1 MGFPMG
7 PEGIPSPAA
16 KESYQTIPEGEPQRM
31 QLRNIDIF
39 AHVDAGKTTCRSI
52 CEVRFLL
59 PPGVPWGVEFLMSK
73 EEQKHAS
80 RRIHHETL

>member
-31 QLRNIDIF
+31 QLRNIGIF
-39 AHVDAGKTTCRSI
+39 AHVDAGKTTLSEHLRGSVSAAARSAL
-52 CEVRFLL
+52 EGGLFD
-59 PPGVPWGVEFLMSK
+59 E
-73 EEQKHAS
+73 
-80 RRIHHETL
+80 